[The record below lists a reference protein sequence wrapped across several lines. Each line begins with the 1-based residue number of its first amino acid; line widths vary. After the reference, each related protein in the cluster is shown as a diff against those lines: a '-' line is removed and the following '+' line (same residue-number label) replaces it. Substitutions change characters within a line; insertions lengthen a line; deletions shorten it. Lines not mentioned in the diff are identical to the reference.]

1 MGVTQWTLRAACAPA
16 TPRFKPDDLFYL
28 DLSLS
33 GHSIASLQILFFS
46 SDCERSE
53 DDLRWLFCLS
63 VHREGRQADVSL

>member
-1 MGVTQWTLRAACAPA
+1 MLLQPPGLNHLL
-16 TPRFKPDDLFYL
+16 PDDLFYL

-46 SDCERSE
+46 SGCERSE
-53 DDLRWLFCLS
+53 DDLRWLFCLF